1 MKGKFLVHSVRD
13 YELYQITRVGEKN
26 YICGFQKI
34 DKDTLKDEW
43 GNQYRFATEED
54 IKNYKLFILK
64 DALKG
69 LKITLKDIEDSID
82 KINNT
87 DYLKLSDDAVEDL
100 EYIIEKVKEIL
111 KDEQDND

>member
-1 MKGKFLVHSVRD
+1 MKGKYLVNTVKNYDLH
-13 YELYQITRVGEKN
+13 QITRVGEKN
-26 YICGFQKI
+26 YICGVTKI
-34 DKDTLKDEW
+34 DKNTLKDEW

-54 IKNYKLFILK
+54 IKKYKLFILK

-87 DYLKLSDDAVEDL
+87 SYLELSDDAVEDL

-111 KDEQDND
+111 KDD